1 MPSAA
6 AILNG
11 PDNWSFCFD
20 NLLPYQAWL
29 YHGMIFFV
37 PMYMVLSGYYRP
49 KWCDIY
55 KAGVVAIICAAGAQ
69 ALNYGFDG
77 SNADFMT
84 LRYGYGNPFAFLI
97 EISPFLYVGV
107 LAAIVI
113 AAEAAVIAA
122 TIGIEAL
129 IDKRKK
135 KVQETKQ

>member
-1 MPSAA
+1 
-6 AILNG
+6 
-11 PDNWSFCFD
+11 
-20 NLLPYQAWL
+20 
-29 YHGMIFFV
+29 MIFFV

-69 ALNYGFDG
+69 ALNYGFEG